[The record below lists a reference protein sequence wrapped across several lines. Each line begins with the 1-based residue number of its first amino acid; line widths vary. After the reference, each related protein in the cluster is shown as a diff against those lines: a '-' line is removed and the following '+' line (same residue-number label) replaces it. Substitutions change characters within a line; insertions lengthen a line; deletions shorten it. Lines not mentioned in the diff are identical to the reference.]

1 MFSPYLFNSKV
12 DSIVHLFTYQYFT
25 YMYQRSEERMRI
37 ARNIRLIR
45 ELRNFDQRYVA
56 SELEVGRSTLSTWE
70 NGLTEVKIETLIKLA
85 VILKLENYRQII
97 DFDPDSLFSNK

>member
-1 MFSPYLFNSKV
+1 MKEYIRVISETKSVHTKFKLSDIEDLLSQNNFIRIHRSFIVARDKIDAFS
-12 DSIVHLFTYQYFT
+12 
-25 YMYQRSEERMRI
+25 
-37 ARNIRLIR
+37 
-45 ELRNFDQRYVA
+45 A